1 MAVLEVSD
9 AVIVII
15 FVLKVANP
23 VGICVDTVI
32 EWVDM
37 SINISEVAAGSCE
50 AVEQVLR
57 EAEAAQAGKQKRA
70 RSASRSRRRSSPT
83 C

>member
-32 EWVDM
+32 EWVICTIGAVIATIQVHIPATQWVQGIQIL
-37 SINISEVAAGSCE
+37 SIADTVIVVIRVCF
-50 AVEQVLR
+50 
-57 EAEAAQAGKQKRA
+57 
-70 RSASRSRRRSSPT
+70 
-83 C
+83 